1 MSKRMLSLVVLGCAL
16 LVGGAGNAAAQ
27 TLGAGNSSTA
37 PGQDTAIATCTSTYT
52 SQRLNG
58 INGDETG
65 SSHDSKQLHDAVT
78 NCDHFWLPPPFAP

>member
-1 MSKRMLSLVVLGCAL
+1 MSSKDVFLVFLPKTCNTYTA
-16 LVGGAGNAAAQ
+16 
-27 TLGAGNSSTA
+27 SSSF
-37 PGQDTAIATCTSTYT
+37 ATCTSTDT

-58 INGDETG
+58 INGDQTG